1 MAGHKTLEEA
11 KTALERRHALER
23 EAVLAHLER
32 VRVAAIEKDAAEVIE
47 RREREIAVIRADFEA
62 RRAVNAERRLA
73 RSRGNP
79 EPRLVEPSPTRN
91 APRGDP

>member
-11 KTALERRHALER
+11 KTALGAAAMER

-47 RREREIAVIRADFEA
+47 RREREIAVRADFEA
-62 RRAVNAERRLA
+62 RRAVNAEATLA